1 MVIIQCFDSV
11 GRYAV
16 PARSLVPFEF
26 IDGVVELIK
35 LDDSSDFVEGFIVRD
50 VVDETPGN

>member
-16 PARSLVPFEF
+16 PARGLVSFELV
-26 IDGVVELIK
+26 DGVIELMR
-35 LDDSSDFVEGFIVRD
+35 LDDSSDFVEGFMVRD
-50 VVDETPGN
+50 VVDEAPVD